1 MTTITLLPEH
11 GYAAGVSILTALW
24 VMSLSVRVGAARR
37 AAGVPYPYV
46 FAERSEAEKDKKK
59 HLFNCAQRAHQN
71 QLEFLPIYSTLFT
84 IAAIEHPLIASIT
97 GLVYLFSRYL
107 YTVGYCTGDPAKR
120 TQGWP
125 HIPAMLVLLVLSVKT
140 AVSVSTGIKFF

>member
-11 GYAAGVSILTALW
+11 GYAAGVAIASSLWLYSVGLRTAF
-24 VMSLSVRVGAARR
+24 ARR

-71 QLEFLPIYSTLFT
+71 QLEHFPIYNTVFV
-84 IAAIEHPLIASIT
+84 IAAIEHPLIASIS
-97 GLVYLFSRYL
+97 GLVYLFGRYL
-107 YTVGYCTGDPAKR
+107 YTVGYCTGDPDKR
-120 TQGWP
+120 IRGWVSY
-125 HIPAMLVLLVLSVKT
+125 ISLFVLLVLSVKT